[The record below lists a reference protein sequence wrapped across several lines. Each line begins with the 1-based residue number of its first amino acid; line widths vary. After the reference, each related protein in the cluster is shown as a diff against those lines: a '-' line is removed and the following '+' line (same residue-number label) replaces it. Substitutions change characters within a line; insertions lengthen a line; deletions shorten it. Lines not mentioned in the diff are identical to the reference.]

1 MSAVFFFILIAV
13 AAVLASIAIRDH
25 RRAVAMRRRMLDP
38 CLGVLDDEE
47 WSAGADGFP
56 ALAGRAYG
64 LRVKVALVPD
74 TMVVRRLPQL
84 WLSVTLL
91 EDRPGAPSLSL
102 LTRYTGNEF
111 YAITPD
117 LPVRIEPPADLPLD
131 MLVRGD
137 GAVAEALCLSLAPV
151 LKSIL
156 GDACVKEI
164 AMTAKGVRIV
174 RQIAEGERGDH
185 LLLRQAVFTD
195 AVVDRATLVRTLSQ
209 AAGLLQRHTANW
221 GARAA

>member
-1 MSAVFFFILIAV
+1 MSAVFFFVLIAV
-13 AAVLASIAIRDH
+13 AAVLANIAIRDH

-56 ALAGRAYG
+56 MLAGRAYG
-64 LRVKVALVPD
+64 RRVKVALLPD

-91 EDRPGAPSLSL
+91 DHKPGAPSLSL

-111 YAITPD
+111 YAVTPE
-117 LPVRIEPPADLPLD
+117 LPLRIEPPADLPLD

-137 GAVAEALCLSLAPV
+137 SAVAEALCHLLAPV

-209 AAGLLQRHTANW
+209 AAVLLEQRKPVS
-221 GARAA
+221 GAWAA